1 MLEEVWPQMG
11 NAWVSGVLAGGGSVL
26 VQWLAPRA
34 VRLLRRLRAAD
45 HLRLERR
52 LAAILAADVVGYSR
66 LMSDDEEGTH
76 RRLLAYRREVIAPKV
91 REHRGRIVKHTG
103 DGALV
108 EFGSV
113 VDPVRCALDVQRAV
127 GLRNAGLPQ
136 ERRIELRIGVNLG
149 DVIVAPDDIYPRRQ
163 CRGPP
168 REPRP
173 TRRNLHLRRCVAAC
187 ARSDC
192 RRVRRPWRAT
202 AEEHPRSRA
211 CVRRCSGS
219 LKGANRR
226 PRPDAWVGDTCERR
240 IPIY

>member
-1 MLEEVWPQMG
+1 MLEEVWPEIG

-34 VRLLRRLRAAD
+34 VWLLRRWRTAD
-45 HLRLERR
+45 HVRLERR

-76 RRLLAYRREVIAPKV
+76 RRLLAYRREVIAPRV

-113 VDPVRCALDVQRAV
+113 VDAVRCALDVQRAV
-127 GLRNAGLPQ
+127 GLRNTGLPR

-149 DVIVAPDDIYPRRQ
+149 DVIVAPDDIY
-163 CRGPP
+163 GHGV
-168 REPRP
+168 
-173 TRRNLHLRRCVAAC
+173 NVAARLEGLAPPGGIC
-187 ARSDC
+187 ISA
-192 RRVRRPWRAT
+192 
-202 AEEHPRSRA
+202 
-211 CVRRCSGS
+211 
-219 LKGANRR
+219 
-226 PRPDAWVGDTCERR
+226 DAWRHVRGAVAAEFVDIGEQRLKN
-240 IPIY
+240 IADPAHVFAVAPAA